1 MITYKLLVILGDG
14 LIFGLLA
21 TGVYIAFQWLRFPDL
36 TPDGSFILGASIY
49 VKAAGAGISP
59 VLALALSIGAGA
71 LAGSC
76 TAAVNKLVGVPT
88 VVAGLLVSSALYSVT
103 WLVLGRPNQFLD
115 PMHTLIGNV
124 SGVEGVGYL
133 LLWLVLICSLT
144 VAALVV
150 FASSIWGLRTRAIG
164 ENSLLANDLGVSES
178 RYTFL
183 GLALANGIVGLSGAL
198 FTQRSFSADIN
209 MGIGI
214 TILGLTGLVLALLIA
229 GSRRRVLVILL
240 CLFAASILHKGITF
254 MTLEFGMPAESFR
267 LISALVL
274 LATFFLVRASSVEF
288 LKRLK
293 WS

>member
-1 MITYKLLVILGDG
+1 
-14 LIFGLLA
+14 
-21 TGVYIAFQWLRFPDL
+21 
-36 TPDGSFILGASIY
+36 
-49 VKAAGAGISP
+49 
-59 VLALALSIGAGA
+59 
-71 LAGSC
+71 C
-76 TAAVNKLVGVPT
+76 TAAVNKLVRVPT

-124 SGVEGVGYL
+124 SGVAGVGYL

-150 FASSIWGLRTRAIG
+150 FAGSIWGLRTRAIG
-164 ENSLLANDLGVSES
+164 ENPLLANDLGVSES

-183 GLALANGIVGLSGAL
+183 GLALANGIVGLAGGL

-229 GSRRRVLVILL
+229 GGRQKVLVILL

-254 MTLEFGMPAESFR
+254 M
-267 LISALVL
+267 
-274 LATFFLVRASSVEF
+274 
-288 LKRLK
+288 
-293 WS
+293 